1 MNRLFVL
8 TLFVFLFWPGLTS
21 RSKQEPAKFPR
32 TIGLVVDNSGSLRS
46 RFSSVI
52 EVGKAIVGNSDAG
65 EKIFLV
71 RFVSVDK
78 IQIIA
83 DIPSAKSSLIK
94 GLDEMYVEG
103 GLSAITDALFLSAKH
118 LIEVAEDQ
126 KRALVLITDGAEE
139 SSFYKKDQLL
149 SILRERD
156 IRVFIVAFPRAL
168 SSQGTKVEER
178 ARKYINSIAEQSGGR
193 AYFPATDDELSTV
206 ARSVLNDIRSR

>member
-103 GLSAITDALFLSAKH
+103 GLSAITDALFLS
-118 LIEVAEDQ
+118 EDQ